1 MDNKNSVKEEIR
13 ITGFKSVY
21 YFEHGKEF
29 YHAPE
34 QHDYWEIV
42 YVDKGEIIAVT
53 DGVGQSLT
61 AGQAI
66 FHQPNDIH
74 SHISNKKVPNNMF
87 VVTFFTSSPAMDFFR
102 KKTFNIDQ
110 NLKPLLNLFLK
121 EAKNALGEVQGNYKE
136 RRALDFSEEKFG
148 STQLMAAYLEEFLIK
163 LIRSGGQQGSL
174 LRDSV
179 EARKI
184 AQNSTAQLIE
194 EYLQEKVYSYLT
206 LDELCAHFFMGKSKL
221 SGIFKERTGK
231 SPMQYFSHLKIEEA
245 KRLLRDEA
253 NSVSEIADRLCFS
266 GIHSF
271 TRAFKNVTGF
281 SPTDYKK
288 SIY

>member
-1 MDNKNSVKEEIR
+1 MSNSNLVKEEIR
-13 ITGFKSVY
+13 ISGFKSVY

-34 QHDYWEIV
+34 QHDFWEIV

-61 AGQAI
+61 EGQAI

-87 VVTFFTSSPAMDFFR
+87 VVTFLTSSPAMDFFR
-102 KKTFNIDQ
+102 KKTFNIDES
-110 NLKPLLNLFLK
+110 LKPLLALFLE

-136 RRALDFSEEKFG
+136 RRALDFSGEKFG

-163 LIRSGGQQGSL
+163 LIRSGSNIASL
-174 LRDSV
+174 IRSN
-179 EARKI
+179 EKSRRI
-184 AQNSTAQLIE
+184 AKNSTVELIE
-194 EYLQEKVYSYLT
+194 EFLREKVYSALT
-206 LDELCAHFFMGKSKL
+206 LDELCNHFFMGKSKL
-221 SGIFKERTGK
+221 SGIFKECTGM
-231 SPMQYFSHLKIEEA
+231 SPMRYLSFLKIEEA
-245 KRLLRDEA
+245 KKLLRDEA
-253 NSVSEIADRLCFS
+253 NSVSEIAEKLCYS

-271 TRAFKNVTGF
+271 TRAFKEATGF
-281 SPTDYKK
+281 SPTAYKK